1 MSTANGR
8 RPALSVVVPAHNNA
22 SALDATLHSLT
33 RQTLPRDDFEVIV
46 GDDGSTVALDPVV
59 DRYRD
64 RLAVDHVRSDTNRGR
79 SANRNAA
86 AARARAD
93 TLMFLDADT
102 VAHPGLLERHRDFH
116 ADRDGRP
123 GVLLGQRY
131 DLDWA
136 GADALRRGEPIV
148 PAMLDAERGD
158 PRLED
163 TAHPQRMRDFPS
175 APWVLGLTHNA
186 SVDHES
192 FRRVGGFDEAM
203 VKWGFE
209 DLDFFYRVFHL
220 HGAPP
225 ELFQLDVDACS
236 YHLPHFRRTTNGL
249 ASMDNM
255 KYLLRKHLRYDVEV
269 LYAINTFGRHLG
281 RIRLYGDAID
291 AYRRAGLGRP
301 AALPA
306 VLRDELPSRRALVI
320 GHGVSTLDV
329 GAGSHTFDHASPPG
343 DTNSHLLGTVLQQF
357 KTGALDLIVNVDL
370 WRCLLPE
377 DLPAFLTR
385 GLLKADRI
393 ELVAT
398 HADVDQ
404 RALLPVPLVAD
415 LDYLVDML
423 HPHFALTVTT
433 HDAATQI
440 TVR

>member
-1 MSTANGR
+1 MPTAD
-8 RPALSVVVPAHNNA
+8 RPSLSVVVPAHENP
-22 SALDATLHSLT
+22 SALDTTLRSLT
-33 RQTLPRDDFEVIV
+33 RQTLPAADFEVVV
-46 GDDGSTVALDPVV
+46 GDDGSAVALGPVV
-59 DRYRD
+59 DAYRG
-64 RLAVDHVRSDTNRGR
+64 RLRIEYVRSDRNRGR

-86 AARARAD
+86 AARARAA
-93 TLMFLDADT
+93 TLIVLDADT
-102 VAHPGLLERHRDFH
+102 VAHPTLLKRHRDFH
-116 ADRDGRP
+116 AGRAGRP

-136 GADALRRGEPIV
+136 GADALRRGEPVV

-163 TAHPQRMRDFPS
+163 IALPQRMGDFPS

-209 DLDFFYRVFHL
+209 DLEFFYRVFHL

-225 ELFQLDVDACS
+225 ELFRLDVDALS
-236 YHLPHFRRTTNGL
+236 YHLPHFRKTSNGI

-255 KYLLRKHLRYDVEV
+255 KYLLRKHLRYDVEA
-269 LYAINTFGRHLG
+269 LYGMNTFGRHLG
-281 RIRLYGDAID
+281 RIRLYGAAIE
-291 AYRRAGLGRP
+291 AYRAGGLGRP
-301 AALPA
+301 AALPES
-306 VLRDELPSRRALVI
+306 LRDELATSAALVV
-320 GHGVSTLDV
+320 GNGVSALDL
-329 GAGSHTFDHASPPG
+329 GAGSHTFDHDAPVG
-343 DTNSHLLGTVLQQF
+343 ETNSHLLGTVLQQF
-357 KTGALDLIVNVDL
+357 KAGALDVIVNVDM

-393 ELVAT
+393 ELVASRT
-398 HADVDQ
+398 GLDQ

-415 LDYLVDML
+415 LDYVADML
-423 HPHFALTVTT
+423 RPHFTVAVAAY
-433 HDAATQI
+433 DAATVI
-440 TVR
+440 TLR

>member
-1 MSTANGR
+1 MPTQGR
-8 RPALSVVVPAHNNA
+8 PSLSVVVPAHENGA
-22 SALDATLHSLT
+22 ALDATLHSLT
-33 RQTLPRDDFEVIV
+33 RQSLPRDDFEVIV
-46 GDDGSTVALDPVV
+46 GDDGSAVPLAPVAEK
-59 DRYRD
+59 YAD
-64 RLAVDHVRSDTNRGR
+64 RLAVTCVRSERNRGR

-102 VAHPGLLERHRDFH
+102 VAHPRLLERHRDFH
-116 ADRDGRP
+116 AGRAGRP

-136 GADALRRGEPIV
+136 GADALRRGEPV
-148 PAMLDAERGD
+148 GPEMLDAERGD

-163 TAHPQRMRDFPS
+163 TAHPQRMRDFPR

-220 HGAPP
+220 HGAPA
-225 ELFQLDVDACS
+225 ELFRLDVDAFS

-291 AYRRAGLGRP
+291 AYRRGGLGQP

-306 VLRDELPSRRALVI
+306 ALRAELATSRALVV
-320 GHGVSTLDV
+320 GNGVSTLEL
-329 GAGSHTFDHASPPG
+329 GAGSHTFDHAAPPG
-343 DTNSHLLGTVLQQF
+343 ETNSHLLGTVLQQF
-357 KTGALDLIVNVDL
+357 RTGALDLIVNVDL
-370 WRCLLPE
+370 WRCLLPD

-393 ELVAT
+393 ELVASRT
-398 HADVDQ
+398 DLDQ
-404 RALLPVPLVAD
+404 RTLLPVPLVAD

-423 HPHFALTVTT
+423 GTHFAVAVAA
-433 HDAATQI
+433 HDAATVV

>member
-1 MSTANGR
+1 M
-8 RPALSVVVPAHNNA
+8 PASLSVVVPAHDNGA
-22 SALDATLHSLT
+22 ALDATLDSLT
-33 RQTLPRDDFEVIV
+33 RQTLPRDEFEVVV
-46 GDDGSTVALDPVV
+46 GDDGSAMPLRPVAEK
-59 DRYRD
+59 YAD
-64 RLAVDHVRSDTNRGR
+64 RLTVDYVRSEHNRGR

-102 VAHPGLLERHRDFH
+102 VAHPRLLERHRDFH
-116 ADRDGRP
+116 AARAGRP
-123 GVLLGQRY
+123 GVLLGARH

-136 GADALRRGEPIV
+136 GADALRRGEPV
-148 PAMLDAERGD
+148 EPAMLDAERGD

-163 TAHPQRMRDFPS
+163 TSHPQRMRDFPS

-209 DLDFFYRVFHL
+209 DLEFFYRVFHL

-225 ELFQLDVDACS
+225 ELFRLDVDALS

-291 AYRRAGLGRP
+291 AYRRGGLGRP
-301 AALPA
+301 EALPA
-306 VLRDELPSRRALVI
+306 ATRDELATARALVV
-320 GHGVSTLDV
+320 GNGVSALTL
-329 GAGSHTFDHASPPG
+329 GAGSHTFDHAAPPG

-357 KTGALDLIVNVDL
+357 KTGSLDLIVNVDL

-398 HADVDQ
+398 HSDLDQ
-404 RALLPVPLVAD
+404 RALLPVPFVAD
-415 LDYLVDML
+415 LDYVVDML
-423 HPHFALTVTT
+423 TPHFTLTATT
-433 HDAATQI
+433 HPTATVL
-440 TVR
+440 TLR